1 MKRNPG
7 LFLALFLGLSFITR
21 AQTPDNPLPLRRVIL
36 YKHGVGYFERQGKV
50 NDDQQ
55 ISFSFDSSQMND
67 VLKSLIVLDLSKGK
81 IGAVNFDSVKPLDKR
96 LEEFGLELDSTNE
109 AGLTMLLGQLKGSR
123 VEVKSGVAANI
134 GTVVGIEKRSK
145 SQGQEKID
153 ALDLVLMVDG
163 ELRSLPLDQIRGIKL
178 LDSKIRGD
186 LERYLSVLQ
195 STVKKNARTLA
206 ITANGKGERD
216 LFVSYVVE
224 APVWKTTYRI
234 VVDEKNKPF
243 LQGWAV
249 VDNVQD
255 EDWTNVSLS
264 LVAGMPVSFTMDLQ
278 QPRYKRRPVIA
289 PPDDLVMTPQIAES
303 SKRLS
308 VGIGGGAGNGTSLSG
323 GNSIQGVITDMTG
336 AIVPGARLTIK
347 KIGSSREYS
356 ATTNSDG
363 QYSVSVPAGSYQ
375 VKAELRGFQA
385 TTINGVQVT
394 GSRSAQANMTLQLGM
409 ATETVNINADVT
421 ENLKTESSFI
431 SRSIADSSSV
441 EVNVSTQDIGELFE
455 YKIDQPISI
464 KRNSSALIPIV
475 QSALDG
481 ETASLYNA
489 KTLKQNPMSAVYLT
503 NTTGL
508 TLEGGPITVIENGT
522 YSGEAMTAR
531 IKAGEKRFI
540 TYAVDV
546 GCRIETKTEEENQS
560 AYQSEIL
567 NGEFRVHYKQS
578 RLTKYTL
585 TNVSS
590 HAKTVYVEH
599 PLDKSDEKE
608 WKLVNTPDPVET
620 TENYRRFKVSV
631 AANAT
636 TEFQVKEELPDRD
649 TYQLSNVTTNN
660 LTIWVRDKYL
670 SPEMKKALDEV
681 IEIKIK
687 IDALNKQVQEKQE
700 AIRSF
705 TQEQARMR
713 ENLKVLGKSIEEKK
727 LLARYVNKISE
738 SEDQIE
744 RSRVQEAV
752 LVEQRSGVQRQ
763 LDDKIRSL
771 TFNHT
776 IN

>member
-1 MKRNPG
+1 MRRNLC
-7 LFLALFLGLSFITR
+7 LFLALFFGLALTVD
-21 AQTPDNPLPLRRVIL
+21 AQNQENPLPLRRVIL

-50 NDDQQ
+50 KDDQQ
-55 ISFSFDSSQMND
+55 ISFSFDASQMND
-67 VLKSLIVLDLSKGK
+67 VLKSLVVLDLSKGK

-96 LEEFGLELDSTNE
+96 LEEFGLVLDDTNA
-109 AGLTMLLGQLKGSR
+109 AGLTMLIGQLRGSH
-123 VEVKSGVAANI
+123 VEVKTAAATNT

-153 ALDLVLMVDG
+153 SQDLVLMVEG
-163 ELRSLPLDQIRGIKL
+163 ELRSFPFEQIRGIKL

-195 STVKKNARTLA
+195 STVKKNNRTLA

-234 VVDEKNKPF
+234 VLDERNKPF

-289 PPDDLVMTPQIAES
+289 PPDDLVMSPQIAEAA
-303 SKRLS
+303 RLENPKNLIGGK
-308 VGIGGGAGNGTSLSG
+308 GIGGVISDPSGA
-323 GNSIQGVITDMTG
+323 VI
-336 AIVPGARLTIK
+336 AGARVTVRNL
-347 KIGSSREYS
+347 
-356 ATTNSDG
+356 TNSQEYRLTSNNEG
-363 QYSVSVPAGSYQ
+363 QYFVNVPSGLYQ
-375 VKAELRGFQA
+375 VKVESSGFKSLIRNNVRVA
-385 TTINGVQVT
+385 SNSMTPANISLEVGQV
-394 GSRSAQANMTLQLGM
+394 SESVMISADA
-409 ATETVNINADVT
+409 VNVM
-421 ENLKTESSFI
+421 TESSAM
-431 SRSIADSSSV
+431 SVRTMSSIATNESV
-441 EVNVSTQDIGELFE
+441 SVNVSTQDIGELFE

-475 QSALDG
+475 QSALEG

-489 KTLKQNPMSAVYLT
+489 KTLRQNPMNAVYLT
-503 NTTGL
+503 NSTGL

-531 IKAGEKRFI
+531 IKPNEKRFI
-540 TYAVDV
+540 TYAVDL
-546 GCRIETKTEEENQS
+546 GCRVETKTEEENQA

-578 RLTKYTL
+578 KTTKYIL

-590 HAKTVYVEH
+590 RLKTIFIEH
-599 PLDKSDEKE
+599 PIDKDENKE
-608 WKLVNTPDPVET
+608 WKLVNTPNPVET
-620 TENYRRFKVSV
+620 TENYRRFKETI
-631 AANAT
+631 AANST
-636 TEFQVKEELPDRD
+636 TEFTVTEELPDRD
-649 TYQLSNVTTNN
+649 TFQLTNITN
-660 LTIWVRDKYL
+660 DNIIIWVRDKYL
-670 SPEMKKALDEV
+670 SPEMKKSLDGV
-681 IEIKIK
+681 IEIKAK
-687 IDALNKQVQEKQE
+687 IVTLNKQIQEKE
-700 AIRSF
+700 DALRSF

-713 ENLKVLGKSIEEKK
+713 ENLKVLGKSEEEKK

-744 RSRVQEAV
+744 KTRTQENI
-752 LVEQRSGVQRQ
+752 LVEQRSGIQRQ

-771 TFNHT
+771 AFNHT
-776 IN
+776 ISN